1 MVRFPVDDRL
11 SHSSPAPTSVRVA
24 LTPRD
29 AAVFRD
35 LARHR
40 VLSIPWLCRVHF
52 AGREPATAERLR
64 KLTRAGYVEHLAT
77 LRGER
82 EGYRLTGKGRRHLGV
97 STRPTPRDGTT
108 EWHAL
113 HAMTTAEIALA
124 VMSKPLDGS
133 GWTLTWLTEQE
144 LVDGLAPWLPL
155 ADAGRGFV
163 PDGVMVFTHDTADDE
178 RRVAVEVELHEKTP
192 RRYVKKLAWYRA
204 LLERG
209 ILSRVRW
216 YVPSDRVGDAV
227 DRALDAAGLP
237 EDGPLIAEVKLIE
250 EGIPVYGQAHLT
262 RAA

>member
-1 MVRFPVDDRL
+1 VVRFPGGDYSTQV
-11 SHSSPAPTSVRVA
+11 SQSSTPTRVA

-52 AGREPATAERLR
+52 DGREPATAERLR

-97 STRPTPRDGTT
+97 VKRPTPRDGTT

-124 VMSKPLDGS
+124 VTSKPLEGT

-144 LVDGLAPWLPL
+144 LVDGRAPWLPL
-155 ADAGRGFV
+155 ADHGRGFV
-163 PDGVMVFTHDTADDE
+163 PDGVMVFTHDTVDDE
-178 RRVAVEVELHEKTP
+178 RRAAVEVELHEKTP
-192 RRYVKKLAWYRA
+192 SRYVKKLAWYRS
-204 LLERG
+204 LLQQG

-216 YVPSDRVGDAV
+216 YVPNDRVGDAV

-237 EDGPLIAEVKLIE
+237 EDGPLLAEVKLIE
-250 EGIPVYGQAHLT
+250 EGIPIYGKAHLT

>member
-1 MVRFPVDDRL
+1 M
-11 SHSSPAPTSVRVA
+11 
-24 LTPRD
+24 
-29 AAVFRD
+29 FRD

-52 AGREPATAERLR
+52 AGRDPATAERLR

-97 STRPTPRDGTT
+97 SKRPTPRDGTT

-124 VMSKPLDGS
+124 VTSKPLEGS

-155 ADAGRGFV
+155 ADQGRGFV

-178 RRVAVEVELHEKTP
+178 RRVAVEVELHEKSP
-192 RRYVKKLAWYRA
+192 GRYVKKLAWYRS
-204 LLERG
+204 LLQQG
-209 ILSRVRW
+209 ILDRLRW
-216 YVPSDRVGDAV
+216 YVPSTRVENAV
-227 DRALDAAGLP
+227 RRALVANRLP
-237 EDGPLIAEVKLIE
+237 EDGQFKVEIKLIDQAEVK
-250 EGIPVYGQAHLT
+250 VYGLDRLRRE